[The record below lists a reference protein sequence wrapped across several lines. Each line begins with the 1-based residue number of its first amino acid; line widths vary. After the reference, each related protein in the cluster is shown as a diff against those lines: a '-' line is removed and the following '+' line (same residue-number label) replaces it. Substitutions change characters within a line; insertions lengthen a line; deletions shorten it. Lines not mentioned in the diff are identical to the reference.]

1 MGVPPTTRK
10 KKDTLSVTELKE
22 AKLVAHQDQ
31 LASLQNEV
39 AALRNQLRHAQRLA
53 AIGTMTAMV
62 VHEFNNIL
70 TPIISYAQLAQTN
83 PGLVDKAISHAADG
97 GRRATDICSAILAM
111 TRGEPG
117 QSEEVSLG
125 EMVQQM
131 LGATGREPKRD
142 GIDLVVDIADDLT
155 ISTRRVELQQV
166 LLNLFIN
173 ARAAVMSKRH
183 PRGITISAEKID
195 AGTTIRV
202 SDTGIGIPTDC
213 LEKIF
218 QPFFTT
224 KDDGDA
230 QGHGLG
236 LAISQ
241 EIVTDLGGRISVQAA
256 ENEGATFTVYLPN

>member
-1 MGVPPTTRK
+1 M
-10 KKDTLSVTELKE
+10 TELKE
-22 AKLVAHQDQ
+22 AKLGTHQDQ
-31 LASLQNEV
+31 LVHLQNEV
-39 AALRNQLRHAQRLA
+39 AALHNQLRQAQRLA
-53 AIGTMTAMV
+53 TIGTMTAMV
-62 VHEFNNIL
+62 AHEFNNIL
-70 TPIISYAQLAQTN
+70 TPIISYAQLAQAN

-117 QSEEVSLG
+117 RSEEVHLG
-125 EMVQQM
+125 EMVRQM

-142 GIDLVVDIADDLT
+142 GIDLVIDIADDLT
-155 ISTRRVELQQV
+155 INTRRVELQQV
-166 LLNLFIN
+166 MLNLFIN
-173 ARAAVMSKRH
+173 ARAAVVSKGR
-183 PRGITISAEKID
+183 PRNITISAEKDD

-202 SDTGIGIPTDC
+202 CDTGIGIPADC

-241 EIVTDLGGRISVQAA
+241 EIVTDMGGRISVQTA
-256 ENEGATFTVYLPN
+256 ENEGAAFTVHLPN